1 MFGSYYWW
9 AGGSFYKTDENLS
22 ILDILKCGEI
32 DSQLAG
38 LLWLLMEHRASL
50 VVAAGP
56 SWAGKTTLFH
66 SLLDFLPPKITRVSL
81 RGYEEDFK
89 ELGTDKPENTY
100 LVTEE
105 ISNHSYEYLWGYQV
119 AKAFEFLPKGYA
131 LGATIHASNIREVA
145 YILRALGVSL
155 SLIASLGVIITLQ
168 VNPGRSY
175 HDDLVRYVDTVST
188 VNLTKNGLV
197 AHVLATRRSPKEKF
211 TYLPEQSLCDILFNK
226 FTVKNSSVYSEMELR
241 GDYLNQLRNKGISSR
256 KDVRKEIKEYYLSR
270 FS

>member
-1 MFGSYYWW
+1 
-9 AGGSFYKTDENLS
+9 
-22 ILDILKCGEI
+22 
-32 DSQLAG
+32 
-38 LLWLLMEHRASL
+38 
-50 VVAAGP
+50 
-56 SWAGKTTLFH
+56 
-66 SLLDFLPPKITRVSL
+66 
-81 RGYEEDFK
+81 
-89 ELGTDKPENTY
+89 
-100 LVTEE
+100 VTEE

-155 SLIASLGVIITLQ
+155 SLIASLGVVITLQ

-175 HDDLVRYVDTVST
+175 QDDLVRYVDTVST
-188 VNLTKNGLV
+188 LNLTNNGLV
-197 AHVLATRRSPKEKF
+197 AHVLAIRHSPQEKF
-211 TYLPEQSLCDILFNK
+211 TYPPEQSLCDILFNK

-241 GDYLNQLRNKGISSR
+241 GDYLNQLLNKGISSR